1 MLTHTN
7 TYQNYSKENNT
18 EQVPAG
24 GALLGTL
31 VSHDS
36 SPRLLI
42 HDH

>member
-24 GALLGTL
+24 GALGTL